1 MVDLSGGRRLCLLL
15 AGALLVCQTA
25 AGCGRKMLPI
35 RPGSYPPPAVANL
48 GYAWGD
54 GEALVLSWD
63 APAPRGEKESP
74 AAGFRV
80 LRARLQPGEENCRG
94 CPVRY
99 DVVGQVRAE
108 SREGDGRFRFVDRPE
123 PGFLYRYKVIAYS
136 AEGLVSRES
145 VVLQPQ
151 R

>member
-1 MVDLSGGRRLCLLL
+1 MSGGRRLFLFL
-15 AGALLVCQTA
+15 AGLLLVCQAA
-25 AGCGRKMLPI
+25 AGCGRKMPPI

-74 AAGFRV
+74 AEGFRV

-94 CPVRY
+94 CSVRY
-99 DVVGQVRAE
+99 EVVGQVRVE
-108 SREGDGRFRFVDRPE
+108 SRGEDGRFRFVDRPA
-123 PGFLYRYKVIAYS
+123 PGFLYRYKVTAYS

-145 VVLQPQ
+145 AVLQP
-151 R
+151 RR